1 MNILFIGNFGVSF
14 STEQDRAWSLNQL
27 GHNVL
32 AYQENKTTVPLL
44 EKAIAEQ
51 ANEQKIDLIL
61 YSHTHGWEI
70 PGLKEFFNTCKKAN
84 KKAKIRT
91 ASVHLDRWAWLER
104 AVDIGVEAT
113 WFTEYQFM
121 ADASPEA
128 VELYRK
134 RNLKWFFLKPG
145 VLGKECVLEKAD
157 KTLEEIVFI
166 GSDNYHPEYSFR
178 PKLVDFLKRTY
189 GQRFAH
195 YGGSGRP
202 TVRGLELNRIMASA
216 KIVIGDSCFGGRP
229 FYVSDRYYE
238 TRGRGGFLLH
248 PHTQGHDTQGVA
260 DYNPMDLQSLER
272 EITFYLGHEKD
283 RERMRLEGF
292 NHVKENETYTNRS
305 QEMLDIMFG
314 DTHAN

>member
-1 MNILFIGNFGVSF
+1 MNILFIGNFGVSY

-32 AYQENKTTVPLL
+32 AYQENKTTIHLL
-44 EKAIAEQ
+44 EKAIK
-51 ANEQKIDLIL
+51 QKIDLIL

-70 PGLKEFFNTCKKAN
+70 PGLKEFFLSL
-84 KKAKIRT
+84 KAKKIKT
-91 ASVHLDRWAWLER
+91 ASVHLDRWAWLGR

-121 ADASPEA
+121 ADGSPEA

-134 RNLKWFFLKPG
+134 HNLKWSYLKPG
-145 VLGKECVLEKAD
+145 VLERECVLEPAD
-157 KTLEEIVFI
+157 KTLYPEEIVFI
-166 GSDNYHPEYSFR
+166 GSDNYHSEYSFR

-248 PHTQGHDTQGVA
+248 PYTEGHDTQGVA
-260 DYNPMDLQSLER
+260 HYTPMDLQSLER
-272 EITFYLGHEKD
+272 EIDFYLNHEKD

-292 NHVKENETYTNRS
+292 NHVKKHETYTNRS
-305 QEMLDIMFG
+305 QEMLDVMFG
-314 DTHAN
+314 DTYAN

>member
-1 MNILFIGNFGVSF
+1 MTILFIGNFGVSH

-44 EKAIAEQ
+44 EKAIHDQ
-51 ANEQKIDLIL
+51 TIDLIL

-70 PGLKEFFNTCKKAN
+70 PGLKEFFNTCKKA
-84 KKAKIRT
+84 KIRT

-104 AVDIGVEAT
+104 AFDIGVEAT

-121 ADASPEA
+121 ADGSPEA
-128 VELYRK
+128 VELYDAH
-134 RNLKWFFLKPG
+134 NLKWFYLKPG
-145 VLGKECVLEKAD
+145 VLERECVLEKAD
-157 KTLEEIVFI
+157 KTLYPEEIVFI

-229 FYVSDRYYE
+229 NYVSDRYYE

-248 PHTQGHDTQGVA
+248 PLTEGHDWEGVA
-260 DYNPMDLQSLER
+260 HYNPMDLQSLER
-272 EITFYLGHEKD
+272 EIDFYLGHEKD

-292 NHVKENETYTNRS
+292 NHVKKNETYTVRS
-305 QEMLDIMFG
+305 QEMLDVMFG
-314 DTHAN
+314 DTHG

>member
-1 MNILFIGNFGVSF
+1 MTILFIGNFGVSH
-14 STEQDRAWSLNQL
+14 STEQDRTWSLNQL

-44 EKAIAEQ
+44 EKAI
-51 ANEQKIDLIL
+51 NEQTIDLVL

-70 PGLKEFFNTCKKAN
+70 PGLKEFFNTCKKA
-84 KKAKIRT
+84 KIKT

-104 AVDIGVEAT
+104 AVDIGIEAT

-121 ADASPEA
+121 ADGSPEA
-128 VELYRK
+128 VDLYTAH
-134 RNLKWFFLKPG
+134 NLNWFFLKPG
-145 VLGKECVLEKAD
+145 VLERECVLEPAD

-178 PKLVDFLKRTY
+178 PKLVHFLKRTY
-189 GQRFAH
+189 DQRFAH

-260 DYNPMDLQSLER
+260 HYNPMDLQSLER
-272 EITFYLGHEKD
+272 EIDFYLNHEKD

-292 NHVKENETYTNRS
+292 THVKKHETYTNRS
-305 QEMLDIMFG
+305 QEMLDVMFG
-314 DTHAN
+314 ADLGGTHG